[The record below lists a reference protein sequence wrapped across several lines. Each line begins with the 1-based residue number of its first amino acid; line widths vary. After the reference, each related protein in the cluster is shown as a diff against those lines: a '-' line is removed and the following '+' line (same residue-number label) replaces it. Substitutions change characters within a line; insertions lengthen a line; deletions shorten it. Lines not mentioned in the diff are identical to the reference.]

1 MHRLVSVLVVLAALA
16 AAARPAAAEG
26 CLSQGDMREVISSNQ
41 VVSPLVALNA
51 ARRAAPGA
59 DVLRAQLCQK
69 GKDLVYIL
77 TALRRDGRFVEVTV
91 DATSGRVAALH

>member
-1 MHRLVSVLVVLAALA
+1 MRRLVFALVVLAAA
-16 AAARPAAAEG
+16 TGPVAAEG
-26 CLSQGDMREVISSNQ
+26 CLSQGDLREMISSNR
-41 VVSPLVALNA
+41 VVSPVVALNA

-69 GKDLVYIL
+69 GNDLVYIL

-91 DATSGRVAALH
+91 DAASGRVAGLP